1 MGYKVSSFL
10 SVSRADGHEHFLYYL
25 PARGMASLWLNEW
38 IESNFDRLAS
48 KLGPQA
54 VLITAPD
61 GREAEFRESGDEVLR
76 LLHDSLDPSRR
87 SARSD
92 LLHGGGPILIVSR
105 KPLYPEK
112 PEAEIECAAINLSAY
127 DPQRLAVLFDQ
138 VIDAVETGADPLEV
152 IPGSEIGTGSPDY
165 EFIEAL
171 ELKPNVFGVGI
182 DGNAVIRMLK
192 KWRERRQDRS

>member
-1 MGYKVSSFL
+1 MGYKISSFL

-38 IESNFDRLAS
+38 VNSNFDRLAS

-61 GREAEFRESGDEVLR
+61 GQEAEFSKSGDQVLR
-76 LLHDSLDPSRR
+76 LLYDSLDPVVFRGP
-87 SARSD
+87 ASD
-92 LLHGGGPILIVSR
+92 LLHGGGPVLIVSR

-112 PEAEIECAAINLSAY
+112 PEEEIECAAINLSAY

-138 VIDAVETGADPLEV
+138 VIDAVQTGADPLDV
-152 IPGSEIGTGSPDY
+152 ISGSEVGKGSPDY
-165 EFIEAL
+165 EYIEAL
-171 ELKPNVFGVGI
+171 ELKPNIFGIGI
-182 DGNAVIRMLK
+182 DGNAVIGMLK
-192 KWRERRQDRS
+192 KWRERRQDR